1 MKRAAVIAST
11 LLTAAAVVLAPV
23 AVAKPNPKPVMLT
36 SEQLTAVGFPTT
48 PNIIGWGGTA
58 NLSTHTAAPWVDAI
72 MTGKAPDY
80 APIGQI
86 LTMERFYAA
95 DAKGS
100 GTFKSL
106 NITTVVRPDHS
117 FALHFQLGYPGT
129 WGYRVGYS
137 TTGQSPE
144 FVGFQFQFTTTGK
157 ATGAPEAKSK
167 AVILTAKQLER
178 AGFTKQANVTGWGGT
193 ATLSRHKAPAGV
205 MITMSGKAPSSVP
218 AGTLLTLSRF
228 VATDK
233 LGSGVFVPLQ
243 FTTVVQ
249 ADGSFS
255 MTFEL
260 NEPGLFGYAIGAPIG
275 QEYAGI
281 EFQVKTT

>member
-1 MKRAAVIAST
+1 MKRAALIASV
-11 LLTAAAVVLAPV
+11 LVTAAAVALAP
-23 AVAKPNPKPVMLT
+23 AAAAKPDPKPVSLT

-58 NLSTHTAAPWVDAI
+58 NLSTHTAAPWVDALV
-72 MTGKAPDY
+72 TGKAPDY

-86 LTMERFYAA
+86 LTMERYYAA
-95 DAKGS
+95 DTKGT
-100 GTFKSL
+100 GLFKPL

-117 FALHFQLGYPGT
+117 FSLHFQLGYPGT

-137 TTGQSPE
+137 TGGDSPE

-157 ATGAPEAKSK
+157 QADAPDAKSK
-167 AVILTAKQLER
+167 AVILTAKQLQK
-178 AGFTKQANVTGWGGT
+178 AGFTKTANVTGWGGT
-193 ATLSRHKAPAGV
+193 ATLSRHKAPAGAMLSV
-205 MITMSGKAPSSVP
+205 SGKAPSTVP
-218 AGTLLTLSRF
+218 AGTLLTLNRF

-233 LGSGVFVPLQ
+233 LGSGSFVPLQ

-249 ADGSFS
+249 ADGSF
-255 MTFEL
+255 TLVFEL
-260 NEPGLFGYAIGAPIG
+260 NEPGVFGYTLGAPIG
-275 QEYAGI
+275 EQYVGI